1 MKKNAIIFM
10 LLCTSIMYSQ
20 PKKNGTVYNE
30 HPAIDAVESMW
41 QAYMLGDQDKVA
53 SYLADDFKSYQGTS
67 TDKNAKGSDKEGFL
81 GGVKWVNENLSYA
94 SFTRSPGAYPD
105 AIEYNGDD
113 GLWVQTWD
121 QLKGVHNKTGVTLD
135 MPIHRLYEMTSDN
148 KIKTLLTYD
157 NDLPWAELR
166 NSYAPRTNGT
176 IYNNHDYINTV
187 RLMMAALANSDVDKA
202 FSYFTEDA
210 TFTDLDMARDE
221 SRTIAEEKEMFK
233 GLTKDWTI
241 TSIDVRGYPDYLE
254 YELGKAK
261 VVQSWWDV
269 RMTKKSDGK
278 KVVLP
283 LMLTHNF
290 NDEGKIMRETG
301 YYTTQSLNDNKSLT
315 AVKN

>member
-30 HPAIDAVESMW
+30 HPAIDAVESMIK
-41 QAYMLGDQDKVA
+41 AYFAGDADKVA
-53 SYLADDFKSYQGTS
+53 SYLTDDFKSWNGTS
-67 TDKNAKGSDKEGFL
+67 INKNDKGRTKENFL
-81 GGVKWVNENLSYA
+81 GGVKWVKENMAYT

-105 AIEYNGDD
+105 AIEYKGDD

-121 QLKGVHNKTGVTLD
+121 HLKAVHAKTGVKID
-135 MPIHRLYEMTSDN
+135 MPIHRLYQLTKDN
-148 KIKTLLTYD
+148 KIKTMINYNNELQ
-157 NDLPWAELR
+157 WAELR
-166 NSYAPRTNGT
+166 RSYAPRTNGT

-187 RLMMAALANSDVDKA
+187 RLMMGALENNDPDKA

-221 SRTIAEEKEMFK
+221 SRTLAEEKEMFK
-233 GLTKDWTI
+233 GLTTDWTI

-301 YYTTQSLNDNKSLT
+301 YYTTKSME
-315 AVKN
+315 